1 MMSSDSGV
9 NLKAMLRVKRAGIA
23 TFFGALLLPTLI
35 ACGPGSTPARSAV
48 SGTTLRFFEHDTQQ
62 TALDLGDRGTSSGD
76 AHIFSGDLFDHPG
89 GTNVGRIGGQCIT
102 IIANAT
108 DPGELFCNGILVFN
122 RGQITIQ
129 GLFDGAAFFGGRNV
143 VFSITGGTGTY
154 RDAHGDGTVQLP
166 PDVPHRTNAN
176 FVLRLG
182 TG

>member
-76 AHIFSGDLFDHPG
+76 AHI
-89 GTNVGRIGGQCIT
+89 GGQCST